1 MTPIASTPEPA
12 DKGAVFPPLG
22 LELALGAAVS
32 DADGT
37 NDALAGEMSAR
48 WVQRLRDAD
57 PLPGYVSIPVAGHIT
72 QAEFDYYRESF
83 ARCFDGILR
92 DAGNSDA

>member
-1 MTPIASTPEPA
+1 M
-12 DKGAVFPPLG
+12 
-22 LELALGAAVS
+22 S

-37 NDALAGEMSAR
+37 NDALSREVSAR
-48 WVQRLRDAD
+48 WVQRLRDSE

-72 QAEFDYYRESF
+72 QAEFDFHREAF
-83 ARCFDGILR
+83 ARYFDGILR